1 MSYFLT
7 EEQSLIKQSVRE
19 FCQAPST
26 LKMIGECYQRGGFP
40 MECWQ
45 AAADMG
51 FIGVSIPE
59 AYGGQGH
66 DMTTELMVMEELGNN
81 GFPVTGAI
89 VAHNLG
95 MLAIYHWGTE
105 EQKKKYLVPAASGKA
120 IVCGAFTDPA
130 GSFNFPEWGMSV
142 EEDGDEFVLNGSKV
156 MVTNAVVSDIKII
169 FGKDLEHGDSKHAFI
184 VEKETSGLSGQAE
197 QKIVPDIADW
207 GTVSFK
213 NVRVPRANK
222 LNGKDCEAP
231 WLSLGFLTTAMMS
244 YSLANIAFAK
254 TLAFTKQRTRY
265 GKPLTDL
272 QTVSHRLVNMAI
284 NNETSKS
291 LLYNAARLW
300 DEGRYE
306 ECERLCSM
314 AKVYV
319 TESANKTLH
328 DATVLHGG
336 VGFTPAPRVG
346 LMWAS
351 SIQLEIAEGPTD
363 LHRDL
368 VAQTYGMKAGWKDG
382 RP

>member
-26 LKMIGECYQRGGFP
+26 LKMVGECYQRGGFP

-59 AYGGQGH
+59 AYGGQGR

-120 IVCGAFTDPA
+120 IVCGAFTDPS

-142 EEDGDEFVLNGSKV
+142 EEEGDEFILNGSKV
-156 MVTNAVVSDIKII
+156 MVTNAVISDIKII

-184 VEKETSGLSGQAE
+184 VEKGTSGLSGQAE

-222 LNGKDCEAP
+222 LDGKDCETP

-254 TLAFTKQRTRY
+254 TLAFCQQRTRY

-300 DEGRYE
+300 DEERYD

-328 DATVLHGG
+328 DATILHGG